1 MSVAMQGFGGVRLE
15 DDVVVTAQGS
25 ESMTDVPRSIKD
37 VEAAMAGGWPVQLVQ
52 WLNPS
57 RHDADTHVLS
67 AGAPW
72 PGADQ
77 QKAMLLNGH

>member
-1 MSVAMQGFGGVRLE
+1 MQGFGGVRLE
-15 DDVVVTAQGS
+15 DDVIVTAQGS

-37 VEAAMAGGWPVQLVQ
+37 VEAVMTGGWPCNSKTAS
-52 WLNPS
+52 W
-57 RHDADTHVLS
+57 HDADTHVLS

-77 QKAMLLNGH
+77 QKAKLLNGH